1 MSGVN
6 SQASASNVEVLKLSG
21 SFDFRFFQEFRRLY
35 EPALR
40 NDDIYTIEIDLH
52 GVDYIDSSALGML
65 LQLREKA
72 ASKKIVLSHCPA
84 AVRQVLE
91 VANFNKLFELH

>member
-1 MSGVN
+1 MNTANG
-6 SQASASNVEVLKLSG
+6 QAPMSNVEVLKLTG
-21 SFDFRFFQEFRRLY
+21 SFDFKFFQEFRRLY
-35 EPALR
+35 EPAL
-40 NDDIYTIEIDLH
+40 NNADIYTIEIDLH
-52 GVDYIDSSALGML
+52 GVEYIDSSALGML

-72 ASKKIVLSHCPA
+72 RSKKIVLTHCPD